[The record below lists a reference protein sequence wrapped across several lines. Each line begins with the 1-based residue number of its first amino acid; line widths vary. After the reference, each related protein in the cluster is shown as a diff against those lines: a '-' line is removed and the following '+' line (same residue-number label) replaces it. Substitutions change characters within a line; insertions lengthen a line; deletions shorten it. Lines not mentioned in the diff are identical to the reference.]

1 VILDS
6 SSVGKTLLTGGT
18 GLVGSHIARALA
30 QRGDDLRLTVR
41 DTSRLDNLDG
51 LEYEAVRCDVLD
63 RRALRRALRGVDR
76 VFHVVGHTSLRA
88 SERALQRANVEA
100 TRMVLGEC
108 LRAEVERVVFTSSV
122 AAVGPARPGST
133 ADETTAFDIRAA
145 EIPYVAAKREAEVE
159 ALRFAAR
166 GLPVVLVNPAH
177 VMGRGDLYRS
187 STELVRRFL
196 RRDIPAYVDG
206 AINVVAARD
215 VAAGHLLADEKGTP
229 GERYILGNRNYTFDR
244 LFADLGRLSGVDPP
258 ALKLPLPAA
267 LAFVGG
273 LERLPGHAPITSV
286 EVRATSKWWTYRNTK
301 AKRELGFKP
310 SPHEEALEETIAWY
324 REREGSK
331 LASPGARQPLGF
343 RVAGFAVDQVSGVA
357 SRFAS

>member
-1 VILDS
+1 
-6 SSVGKTLLTGGT
+6 VGKTLLTGGT
-18 GLVGSHIARALA
+18 GLVGSHIARALSR
-30 QRGDDLRLTVR
+30 RGDDLRLTVR
-41 DTSRLDNLDG
+41 ESSRLDNLDG
-51 LEYEAVRCDVLD
+51 LEYESVRCDVLD
-63 RRALRRALRGVDR
+63 RRAVRRALRDVDR

-88 SERALQRANVEA
+88 SPETLERVNVQA
-100 TRMVLGEC
+100 ARIVLEEC

-122 AAVGPARPGST
+122 AAVGPAAPGST
-133 ADETTAFDIRAA
+133 ADETTAFNPRAA

-166 GLPVVLVNPAH
+166 GLPVVIVNPAH
-177 VMGRGDLYRS
+177 VLGPGDLYRS
-187 STELVRRFL
+187 STEFVRRFL
-196 RRDIPAYVDG
+196 MRRIPAYVDG

-244 LFADLGRLSGVDPP
+244 LFADLGRLSGVEPP

-267 LAFVGG
+267 LALAAS
-273 LERLPGHAPITSV
+273 LERLPGKPPITAT
-286 EVRATSKWWTYRNTK
+286 EVRATSMWWTYRNTK

-310 SPHEEALEETIAWY
+310 SPHEEAIEETIAWY
-324 REREGSK
+324 RRHEGSR
-331 LASPGARQPLGF
+331 LAEAGARQPVAL
-343 RVAGFAVDQVSGVA
+343 RVAGFAVDRVSGVA

>member
-1 VILDS
+1 
-6 SSVGKTLLTGGT
+6 VGKTLLTGGT

-30 QRGDDLRLTVR
+30 RRGDDLRLTLR
-41 DTSRLDNLDG
+41 ESSRVDNLDG
-51 LEYEAVRCDVLD
+51 IEYDAVRCDVLD
-63 RRALRRALRGVDR
+63 RRAVRRALRDVDR
-76 VFHVVGHTSLRA
+76 VFHTVGHTSLRA
-88 SERALQRANVEA
+88 SPEKLERANVQA
-100 TRMVLGEC
+100 ARVVLEEC

-133 ADETTAFDIRAA
+133 ADETTAFDPRAA
-145 EIPYVAAKREAEVE
+145 DIPYVAAKREAEIE

-177 VMGRGDLYRS
+177 VLGRGDLYRS
-187 STELVRRFL
+187 STEFVRRFL
-196 RRDIPAYVDG
+196 RRGIPAYVGG
-206 AINVVAARD
+206 AINVVSAKD

-244 LFADLGRLSGVDPP
+244 LFADLGRLSGVEPP

-267 LAFVGG
+267 LAVAEA
-273 LERLPGHAPITSV
+273 LERLPGKPPITAT
-286 EVRATSKWWTYRNTK
+286 EIRAASMWWTYRNTK

-310 SPHEEALEETIAWY
+310 SSHEEALEETIAWY

-331 LASPGARQPLGF
+331 LAAAGARQPLPW
-343 RVAGFAVDQVSGVA
+343 RIAGFAVDRVSAVA
-357 SRFAS
+357 GRFAS

>member
-1 VILDS
+1 L
-6 SSVGKTLLTGGT
+6 GKTLLTGGT
-18 GLVGSHIARALA
+18 GLIGSHIARALA
-30 QRGDDLRLTVR
+30 ARGDDLRLTVR
-41 DTSRLDNLDG
+41 DSSRLDNLDG
-51 LEYEAVRCDVLD
+51 LDYESARCDVLD

-76 VFHVVGHTSLRA
+76 VFHSVGLTNLRA
-88 SERALQRANVEA
+88 GEERLQQVNVEA
-100 TRMVLGEC
+100 ARTVLEEC
-108 LRAEVERVVFTSSV
+108 LRTEVQRVVFTSSV
-122 AAVGPARPGST
+122 AAIGPARAGST
-133 ADETTAFDIRAA
+133 ADERTAFDPRSAD
-145 EIPYVAAKREAEVE
+145 IPYVGAKREAEIE

-166 GLPVVLVNPAH
+166 GLPVVIVNPAH
-177 VMGRGDLYRS
+177 VLGRGDLYRS

-206 AINVVAARD
+206 AINVVSAGD

-244 LFADLGRLSGVDPP
+244 LFADLGRLSGVEPP

-267 LAFVGG
+267 LAFTAA
-273 LERLPGHAPITSV
+273 LEQLPGRPPINST
-286 EVRATSKWWTYRNTK
+286 EVRATSMWWTYRNTK

-331 LASPGARQPLGF
+331 LAGPGSRQPLPF
-343 RVAGFAVDQVSGVA
+343 RVAGFAVDRVSGVA